1 MKQLRHVL
9 ALTLV
14 FCMVFGMVTP
24 SLAVSG
30 EISVEEDYGIPVE
43 EDGGI
48 EIEVD
53 DRSDYDIDED
63 REKLSVLPKQDET
76 ADEAN
81 TTDKVDG
88 YNYNIIHLDCGRKY
102 FSVDSIKKI
111 IDNASAAGFN
121 YIQLA
126 VGNDGMRFLLDD
138 MSLTVNGTTYDGT
151 AITAAI

>member
-48 EIEVD
+48 EI
-53 DRSDYDIDED
+53 
-63 REKLSVLPKQDET
+63 
-76 ADEAN
+76 
-81 TTDKVDG
+81 
-88 YNYNIIHLDCGRKY
+88 
-102 FSVDSIKKI
+102 
-111 IDNASAAGFN
+111 
-121 YIQLA
+121 
-126 VGNDGMRFLLDD
+126 
-138 MSLTVNGTTYDGT
+138 
-151 AITAAI
+151 

>member
-63 REKLSVLPKQDET
+63 REELSVLPKQDGRLT
-76 ADEAN
+76 RRTPQARLTD
-81 TTDKVDG
+81 TT
-88 YNYNIIHLDCGRKY
+88 
-102 FSVDSIKKI
+102 
-111 IDNASAAGFN
+111 
-121 YIQLA
+121 
-126 VGNDGMRFLLDD
+126 
-138 MSLTVNGTTYDGT
+138 TTLST
-151 AITAAI
+151 LTAAESISA

>member
-63 REKLSVLPKQDET
+63 REKLSVLPKRTRRLTRRTPQARLTD
-76 ADEAN
+76 
-81 TTDKVDG
+81 TT
-88 YNYNIIHLDCGRKY
+88 
-102 FSVDSIKKI
+102 
-111 IDNASAAGFN
+111 
-121 YIQLA
+121 
-126 VGNDGMRFLLDD
+126 
-138 MSLTVNGTTYDGT
+138 TTLST
-151 AITAAI
+151 LTAAESISA